1 MSNFND
7 FLGMQA
13 AKLNMTREEYTA
25 YYLSESKP
33 GPKPYHRGLDDDEI
47 EDKKDQIKKQSD
59 MDDNDS
65 SAYKEMPGD
74 KEAREKGEVKTSKH
88 VKKYHELYG
97 DKKDESVDE
106 ATFRP
111 NSGTMSG
118 GTYTLDNRKYKLKKD
133 IEGVQIG
140 NYTNIV
146 LPKGTIIHNI
156 PGGVFADHPSL
167 KRYENGNNKY
177 FNKPTFK
184 GISIIRK
191 EETIF
196 SIDKNSKILESVVT
210 EAKAYKLKASEFG
223 GDTHSAA
230 YNVKGETTWR
240 VHSTYAID
248 QVSGENNPEERDVVF
263 FEAMPINNDIYIK
276 IGGINNLKRTNG
288 ATVGNNFGT
297 TIEEWKKDPKGI
309 AKEASKFLTDATH
322 LKWINKKARSE
333 GQVIKWA
340 LKDDY
345 SSVIEDLV
353 NKSLGLKESVSAAY
367 NNLEKIFGTDQESM
381 DMFQGIE
388 DKGTVKDMIAFI
400 DEFGNEEMLSRYGIK
415 STSQV
420 KKLAEFIMGES
431 VTEGEDTIGG
441 LNKMANTDLE
451 RIADYADMI
460 KDRMSQGQTLDA
472 WMYSK
477 ISDSVKNLNSVHDT
491 MDGNDG
497 VNEAKDSF
505 YIKQLTDTFDKF
517 KLPRK
522 YEIMMDSLFGGG
534 SKIAVLRKRNTY
546 GGGAMIDTHR
556 KDGGSNYEGFIE
568 ILSSRSGRPIP
579 GKSKFDNIDDAMK
592 AATKFVDGIK
602 ESVNE
607 AKFTKRSLMKAMK
620 KDDGMIQL
628 GNGQEYVI
636 YAFDNGNDDNDDMW
650 GDKTIFALD
659 QDGGEHEIK
668 YSDIVRYDES
678 VVTEAMD
685 INDPVLVA
693 YRRTRAIME
702 LPKFKSAEVKS
713 RRISFNKYMDLLDS
727 QSDITI
733 DIANYVEIMA
743 QTLRD
748 MEQEAE
754 PEGGAIADK
763 YGSIMMKQ
771 EKEYTKLKAKKAK
784 IDARIEKYK
793 MS

>member
-1 MSNFND
+1 MKYIQTFDVINEAKLSAIHN
-7 FLGMQA
+7 A
-13 AKLNMTREEYTA
+13 AKKGSYPVSLVV
-25 YYLSESKP
+25 
-33 GPKPYHRGLDDDEI
+33 I
-47 EDKKDQIKKQSD
+47 ENGKIVKQELVGTPQIVPAAFNQ
-59 MDDNDS
+59 
-65 SAYKEMPGD
+65 
-74 KEAREKGEVKTSKH
+74 
-88 VKKYHELYG
+88 
-97 DKKDESVDE
+97 
-106 ATFRP
+106 
-111 NSGTMSG
+111 
-118 GTYTLDNRKYKLKKD
+118 LKK
-133 IEGVQIG
+133 EYP
-140 NYTNIV
+140 NAIV
-146 LPKGTIIHNI
+146 HVEDRTG
-156 PGGVFADHPSL
+156 
-167 KRYENGNNKY
+167 KRL
-177 FNKPTFK
+177 
-184 GISIIRK
+184 
-191 EETIF
+191 F
-196 SIDKNSKILESVVT
+196 S
-210 EAKAYKLKASEFG
+210 
-223 GDTHSAA
+223 
-230 YNVKGETTWR
+230 
-240 VHSTYAID
+240 
-248 QVSGENNPEERDVVF
+248 
-263 FEAMPINNDIYIK
+263 
-276 IGGINNLKRTNG
+276 
-288 ATVGNNFGT
+288 
-297 TIEEWKKDPKGI
+297 
-309 AKEASKFLTDATH
+309 
-322 LKWINKKARSE
+322 
-333 GQVIKWA
+333 
-340 LKDDY
+340 
-345 SSVIEDLV
+345 
-353 NKSLGLKESVSAAY
+353 ESVSAAY

-636 YAFDNGNDDNDDMW
+636 YNPNNGNDDNADMW
-650 GDKTIFALD
+650 KDKVIFGLD
-659 QDGGEHEIK
+659 QDGEEHEIE

-678 VVTEAMD
+678 VVNEAMD

-702 LPKFKSAEVKS
+702 LPKFKPAEVKS

-733 DIANYVEIMA
+733 DIANYVDIMA

-754 PEGGAIADK
+754 PEGGVMADK

-771 EKEYTKLKAKKAK
+771 EKEYTQLKAKKAK